1 MHTVADMQV
10 RILPFRL
17 VAGVLM
23 SIKVEPKAKAP
34 AGHRQEEDR
43 KADYIKRGE
52 NMLIEVVQSAVFGA
66 LTTGR
71 IKPHEVIVIEGD
83 HIGTLAGKLSDLR
96 YLVEQELI
104 EDEPTSDEED
114 EEAVEGAIEG
124 AVEGTA
130 ETVEGETESTVS
142 TEAVESP
149 QEPKAEEAVKIPY
162 EKPKVYKY
170 DTLKTARNAD
180 GTPVLPVHKAYS
192 LIRDSKMTARE
203 VADRY
208 SIRDARSI
216 AQAVRQYGARF
227 HKEPKEP
234 YKVDVQGITEMQ
246 EGEK

>member
-1 MHTVADMQV
+1 MQV

-83 HIGTLAGKLSDLR
+83 RIGTLAGKLSGLR

-114 EEAVEGAIEG
+114 EEVVEGAIEG
-124 AVEGTA
+124 AVEGT
-130 ETVEGETESTVS
+130 EKPVEGTVE
-142 TEAVESP
+142 AP
-149 QEPKAEEAVKIPY
+149 QEPKAESVTKVPY
-162 EKPKVYKY
+162 KKPEVYKY
-170 DTLKTARNAD
+170 DTLKDARNPD
-180 GTPVLPVHKAYS
+180 GTPVLPVHKAVS
-192 LIRDSKMTARE
+192 LNDSGMTARE
-203 VADRY
+203 IADKY
-208 SIRDARSI
+208 SIRDARSV
-216 AQAVRQYGARF
+216 AQAIRQYRKRYHRG
-227 HKEPKEP
+227 KEPDATAILMATHRAPAK
-234 YKVDVQGITEMQ
+234 KQ
-246 EGEK
+246 EGDGDEND